1 MSHRFPSINLLMG
14 AAFYE
19 HEHHDNHV
27 MNICNSVKEWIRNT
41 LNVFFTLSNK
51 ANDEKEKETCAEK
64 KTWYFLIMY
73 L

>member
-1 MSHRFPSINLLMG
+1 MG

-19 HEHHDNHV
+19 HGHYDNHV

-51 ANDEKEKETCAEK
+51 ANDGEKKEKRK
-64 KTWYFLIMY
+64 KERKKLVQKKII
-73 L
+73 